1 MKRLHLFLFVA
12 ALSCFVMGC
21 RKPVEVSFGVDS
33 KTIAAEGGSCTV
45 ALKSNGDWTVSTTAE
60 WFTVSPTSGNGDATL
75 TIEVQPNT
83 SDQVRSQEIIAST
96 KDNTA
101 SLSIEQEGTDKY
113 ITLMPSSMLGDWE
126 GGSFQVI
133 VHANIAW
140 TVTTLPEWVEC
151 SKLEGNGDDTLWMTM
166 NPFLEPG
173 HREADVTF
181 GDENIYAQFHVK
193 QTGTTEVQHFL
204 NVTPN
209 ELHVANTGES
219 ITLFVSCDE
228 TWTTLL
234 DGEWISLD
242 KTEGE
247 GNDIVVVTVAENPL
261 YGARN
266 TAIKFV
272 SNSGLIVVVDI
283 AQEASVDPHFLEV
296 TPSTLYFGHEG
307 GSQDVAI
314 GCDVDWSVLFFDEW
328 LSVST
333 MEGTGNGSV
342 TITVEPNVL
351 HETRVAALNVT
362 SGNLSQRILVRQTPG
377 EELLWAAVNPDS
389 LFAPQPGAALSFAV
403 TSNTD
408 WVLSAPSWIVLPQ
421 TYGSGDASID
431 MMVGANIAYSS
442 RIGHVS
448 VMHNG
453 SELAHVVVVQEG
465 VTPTLTADVE
475 EIVFTREGGT
485 QSFNLTAN
493 TSWTITNTAT
503 DWLYC
508 EPLTGNG
515 DSVVLLKADP
525 MTGTQERE
533 TVLVIRGSMGQVI
546 NVTVRQTN

>member
-1 MKRLHLFLFVA
+1 MKKLHLFLFVA

-33 KTIAAEGGSCTV
+33 KTIAAEGGTCTV
-45 ALKSNGDWTVSTTAE
+45 ELKSNGDWTVSSTAE
-60 WFTVSPTSGNGDATL
+60 WLTVSPTSGNGDATL
-75 TIEVQPNT
+75 TIEVQPNS
-83 SDQVRSQEIIAST
+83 SDQVRSQEIIAAT

-113 ITLMPSSMLGDWE
+113 ITLAPSSMLGDWE

-151 SKLEGNGDDTLWMTM
+151 SAMAGNGDDTLWMTM
-166 NPFLEPG
+166 NPFLESG
-173 HREADVTF
+173 RREADITF
-181 GDENIYAQFHVK
+181 GDEYICAQFHVK
-193 QTGTTEVQHFL
+193 QTGTSEAQHFL

-209 ELHVANTGES
+209 DLHVASAGES
-219 ITLFVSCDE
+219 ITLFVNCDE

-247 GNDIVVVTVAENPL
+247 GNDVVVLTVTENPL
-261 YGARN
+261 YTERN
-266 TAIKFV
+266 TAIKFI
-272 SNSGLIVVVDI
+272 SNSGLIVVIDI
-283 AQEASVDPHFLEV
+283 AQEASIDPHFLEV
-296 TPSTLYFGHEG
+296 TPTSLYFGHEG
-307 GSQDVAI
+307 GSQDVTI
-314 GCDVDWSVLFFDEW
+314 SCDVEWNVLFFDEW

-342 TITVEPNVL
+342 TITVEPNVFN
-351 HETRVAALNVT
+351 ETRVAAVNVS
-362 SGNLSQRILVRQTPG
+362 SGNLSQRIIVRQTPG
-377 EELLWAAVNPDS
+377 EELLWAAVNPDT
-389 LFAPQPGAALSFAV
+389 LFAAQPGEALSFAV

-408 WVLSAPSWIVLPQ
+408 WVLSAPSWITLPQ
-421 TYGSGDASID
+421 TSGSGDATID
-431 MMVGANIAYSS
+431 LMVGANLTYNS
-442 RIGHVS
+442 RIGYIT
-448 VMHNG
+448 VMRNG
-453 SELAHVVVVQEG
+453 LALARVVVEQVG
-465 VTPTLTADVE
+465 ITPTLTSDVE

-493 TSWTITNTAT
+493 VSWTITNTAT

-515 DSVVLLKADP
+515 NTVVLVKANP
-525 MTGTQERE
+525 MTGTEERE
-533 TVLVIRGSMGQVI
+533 TVLVIRGAMGQVV